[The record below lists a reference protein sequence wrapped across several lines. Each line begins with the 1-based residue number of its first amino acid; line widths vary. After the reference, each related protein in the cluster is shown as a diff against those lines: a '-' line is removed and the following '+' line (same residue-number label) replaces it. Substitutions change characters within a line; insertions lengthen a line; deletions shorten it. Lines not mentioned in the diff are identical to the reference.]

1 MTGLRTARWPLCLCV
16 LAQLACDDIMQV
28 QPPAAELVG
37 FAVLTFDGVGGLNMS
52 AAISTAPALSASF
65 PIDAES
71 ATVAGA
77 LDVNGSGA
85 QRLRYVFA
93 SFDESA
99 LGALPPASG
108 RHRAAVTIAAAGITM
123 GGTAVTALSDGAGAT
138 LHHSTAADIRPAAMP
153 AFDTDG
159 RVVFRTGSLR
169 SATGAEITALQRQ
182 AGAVHI
188 FAPAFVADGV
198 VSFAFALPLPTDVRA
213 NIATFSVLLLI
224 FDHQ

>member
-1 MTGLRTARWPLCLCV
+1 MRTARWPLCLCV
-16 LAQLACDDIMQV
+16 LTQLACDDIMQA
-28 QPPAAELVG
+28 QAPAAELVA
-37 FAVLTFDGVGGLNMS
+37 FAELTFDGVGGLDMS
-52 AAISTAPALSASF
+52 AALTTVPSLNASF
-65 PIDAES
+65 PLDADS
-71 ATVAGA
+71 ASVTGA
-77 LDVNGSGA
+77 LDVNGNGA

-99 LGALPPASG
+99 LGALSSSSG
-108 RHRAAVTIAAAGITM
+108 RRRAVVTIGAAGITM
-123 GGTAVTALSDGAGAT
+123 GGTAVTALSDGAGGT
-138 LHHSTAADIRPAAMP
+138 PDHSTAADIRPAAMP

-188 FAPAFVADGV
+188 FAPAFLADGV
-198 VSFAFALPLPTDVRA
+198 VSFAFAMPLATDARA
-213 NIATFSVLLLI
+213 NVANFSVLLLI